1 MDHLEHSQLTWDVVA
16 TSHLDLIQVG
26 MLQTMLKC
34 YHFWTRHHDVITSM
48 RRTYLRDLFNVSVK
62 GK

>member
-1 MDHLEHSQLTWDVVA
+1 MDHLEHSQLTWGVVA

-26 MLQTMLKC
+26 MLQTVLKC
-34 YHFWTRHHDVITSM
+34 YHFRTQHHDVVTSM
-48 RRTYLRDLFNVSVK
+48 RRTYLRDLFHVSVN